1 MNEQMIIIIMY
12 LIFIIWFYNQNI
24 YLPSKHS
31 NPFIYKCRYI
41 TKVLLIFDQQNFQEF
56 YNLTADPHQLTN
68 TIKKLDPA
76 FIEEQDKQLIK
87 LSLCKGPTC
96 REVHPPG
103 ERLLNMDRQLLNK
116 ETVTKKQAKSS
127 QRNTDKRDRKNRMLE
142 SNTVLIV

>member
-1 MNEQMIIIIMY
+1 MNQQIIMY
-12 LIFIIWFYNQNI
+12 HIFIIWLKTKNI
-24 YLPSKHS
+24 YLQSNHS
-31 NPFIYKCRYI
+31 DNYINICRDI

-56 YNLTADPHQLTN
+56 YNLTSDPHQLTN
-68 TIKKLDPA
+68 TIKKMDPT

-103 ERLLNMDRQLLNK
+103 ESLLNMDRQLLNK
-116 ETVTKKQAKSS
+116 ETVTKKQAGSN
-127 QRNTDKRDRKNRMLE
+127 QRNTDKRDRKTRMLE